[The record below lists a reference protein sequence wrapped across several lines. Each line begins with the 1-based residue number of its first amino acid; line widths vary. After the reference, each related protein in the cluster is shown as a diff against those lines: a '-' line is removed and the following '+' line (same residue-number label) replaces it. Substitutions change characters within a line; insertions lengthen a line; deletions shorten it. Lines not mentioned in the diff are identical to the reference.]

1 MSVQAHTQ
9 RMHLPGASIAIA
21 VGAALLVVGLALA
34 APSASAQGPVP
45 AALGAVTTTTIAEG
59 PTELTTTTTT
69 MPETTT
75 TVVLGPDEPQ
85 LPATGAGWNLVVVT
99 AGVTLMLAGLGFTLV
114 ARLRSH
120 DRAPAGLR

>member
-1 MSVQAHTQ
+1 
-9 RMHLPGASIAIA
+9 MHLLGASVVIA

-34 APSASAQGPVP
+34 APSASAQGPVSV
-45 AALGAVTTTTIAEG
+45 ALGAVTTTTIAEG
-59 PTELTTTTTT
+59 PTELTTTTTTTTTT

-99 AGVTLMLAGLGFTLV
+99 AGATLMLAGLGFTVV
-114 ARLRSH
+114 ARMRSRG
-120 DRAPAGLR
+120 RASAGLR